1 MDSHDHSGN
10 TEHECV
16 SFQGPANW
24 FSFDVPTF
32 LELEQSEAFLEIQPR
47 RVPGTDPA
55 MAKSEDAADGTE
67 PSSGSPPS
75 SAAADGPRDQPAA
88 GDPVPRPPTG
98 RETPSWSMTMYAA
111 WVDEAEPE
119 RSASSFEASALF
131 PGVIESSA
139 GPELE
144 LPGRC
149 RTWYGMS
156 RGRSQQPWWK
166 RLFKPTPAYQWRLW
180 VVEFREIMIVA
191 SLQSSPGRPLSDA
204 TVSTCERMLNTILF
218 AEQFACPPMLFRQ
231 QVIELANRHF
241 PLLEVRPSGSFSVSL
256 DGSEINL
263 SNFYRSYIHHPERL
277 REIVLPG
284 MTAIV
289 RLHEL
294 GPEQL
299 MPDLEEISDQIM
311 PMLYPEADADES
323 MRDFVQ
329 VPWVGGLTV
338 MYVLDEEE
346 SYRFVHDRMLEHW
359 GLSREKIHELA
370 MQNLQSFADEN
381 PLEVSLVG
389 DEDDARMLVPVNPS
403 PYNSV
408 RLLGEQLH
416 GRLRQVLGAEL
427 IVGVPNRD
435 FFVAVSLNH
444 PELIGQI
451 QKRVVQDYQSMH
463 HPLTSRLLVIS
474 ADGVSEYCDL

>member
-1 MDSHDHSGN
+1 MASHDHPDD
-10 TEHECV
+10 TEQEYV

-24 FSFDVPTF
+24 FSFDVPTT
-32 LELEQSEAFLEIQPR
+32 LQLEQSEAFLEISPQNKPD
-47 RVPGTDPA
+47 G
-55 MAKSEDAADGTE
+55 AAY
-67 PSSGSPPS
+67 
-75 SAAADGPRDQPAA
+75 A
-88 GDPVPRPPTG
+88 GIKPD
-98 RETPSWSMTMYAA
+98 WSMTMYAA
-111 WVDEAEPE
+111 WVDESEPE
-119 RSASSFEASALF
+119 KSASSFEAAALF
-131 PGVIESSA
+131 PGVVNSA
-139 GPELE
+139 EAAGLE

-156 RGRSQQPWWK
+156 RGRSSVPWWK
-166 RLFKPTPAYQWRLW
+166 RLFKPAPVYEWRLW

-191 SLQSSPGRPLSDA
+191 SLQSPHGRPLGPS
-204 TVSTCERMLNTILF
+204 TIQTCERMLNSILF
-218 AEQFACPPMLFRQ
+218 AEVFACPPMLFRQ
-231 QVIELANRHF
+231 QVIELAEKHF
-241 PLLEVRPSGSFSVSL
+241 PLLEAKPTGSFSVSL

-263 SNFYRSYIHHPERL
+263 SNFYRSYIHTPERMKD
-277 REIVLPG
+277 IVLPG

-299 MPDLEEISDQIM
+299 MPDLSEIRERIM
-311 PMLYPEADADES
+311 PMLYPEADADDS
-323 MRDFVQ
+323 MREFVQ

-346 SYRFVHDRMLEHW
+346 SYRFVHQRMLAHW
-359 GLSREKIHELA
+359 QLSAEQLHEVA
-370 MQNLQSFADEN
+370 MENLQSFADEN

>member
-1 MDSHDHSGN
+1 MDPGEHADN
-10 TEHECV
+10 TEPESV

-24 FSFDVPTF
+24 FSFDVPTT
-32 LELEQSEAFLEIQPR
+32 LELEQSEAFLEITPR
-47 RVPGTDPA
+47 NSLPEAG
-55 MAKSEDAADGTE
+55 K
-67 PSSGSPPS
+67 
-75 SAAADGPRDQPAA
+75 AA
-88 GDPVPRPPTG
+88 GA
-98 RETPSWSMTMYAA
+98 RESPWSLTMYAA
-111 WVDEAEPE
+111 WVDESEPE
-119 RSASSFEASALF
+119 RSASSFEAAALF
-131 PGVIESSA
+131 PGVVESFAAA
-139 GPELE
+139 GLE

-149 RTWYGMS
+149 QTWFGMS
-156 RGRSQQPWWK
+156 RGQSSHPWWK
-166 RLFKPTPAYQWRLW
+166 RLFKPSPVYQWRLW

-191 SLQSSPGRPLSDA
+191 SLQSPHGRPLSDE
-204 TVSTCERMLNTILF
+204 TVATCENMLNSILF
-218 AEQFACPPMLFRQ
+218 AESFARPPMLFRE
-231 QVIELANRHF
+231 QVIKLAKKHF
-241 PLLEVRPSGSFSVSL
+241 PLLDVRPSGSFSVSL

-263 SNFYRSYIHHPERL
+263 ANFYRSYIHNPERI

-294 GPEQL
+294 GPDQL
-299 MPDLEEISDQIM
+299 MPELDEISDRIM

-323 MRDFVQ
+323 MSEFVQ
-329 VPWVGGLTV
+329 APWVGGLKV

-346 SYRFVHDRMLEHW
+346 SYRFVHERMLSHW
-359 GLSREKIHELA
+359 GLSQEAIHELA
-370 MQNLQSFADEN
+370 MENLQSFADAN

-451 QKRVVQDYQSMH
+451 QQRVVQDYQSMH

-474 ADGVSEYCDL
+474 ADGVSEYCDS

>member
-1 MDSHDHSGN
+1 MDSHDHSDD
-10 TEHECV
+10 TEPQYV

-24 FSFDVPTF
+24 FSFDVPTT
-32 LELEQSEAFLEIQPR
+32 LQLEQSEAFLEIRPQAPNDGADDNPE
-47 RVPGTDPA
+47 PG
-55 MAKSEDAADGTE
+55 
-67 PSSGSPPS
+67 
-75 SAAADGPRDQPAA
+75 
-88 GDPVPRPPTG
+88 
-98 RETPSWSMTMYAA
+98 WSMTMYAA
-111 WVDEAEPE
+111 WVDESEPE
-119 RSASSFEASALF
+119 KSASSFEASALF
-131 PGVIESSA
+131 PGVITSTEA
-139 GPELE
+139 RRLE

-149 RTWYGMS
+149 RTWQGMS
-156 RGRSQQPWWK
+156 RGRRLVPWWK
-166 RLFKPTPAYQWRLW
+166 QMFKPSPTYEWRLW

-191 SLQSSPGRPLSDA
+191 SLQSPHGRPLSAA
-204 TVSTCERMLNTILF
+204 TVNTCEQMLNSILF
-218 AEQFACPPMLFRQ
+218 AEVFACPPMLFRQ
-231 QVIELANRHF
+231 QVIELAEKHF
-241 PLLEVRPSGSFSVSL
+241 PLLEVKPTGSFSVSL

-263 SNFYRSYIHHPERL
+263 SNFYRSYIHSPERL
-277 REIVLPG
+277 KDIVLPG

-299 MPDLEEISDQIM
+299 MPELPEARERIM

-323 MRDFVQ
+323 MSEFVQ
-329 VPWVGGLTV
+329 APWVGGLTV

-346 SYRFVHDRMLEHW
+346 SYRFVHERMLTHW
-359 GLSREKIHELA
+359 RLSREQLHDLA
-370 MQNLQSFADEN
+370 MQNLQVFADEN

-474 ADGVSEYCDL
+474 ADGVSEYCEL